1 MVKQTTSPPEGLPE
15 ITEPSRKKL
24 ALLIL
29 LLSLF
34 LLLGIHFLFHSKKTE
49 TKTKFAVEESYT
61 LPNNEGKSSKSSPL
75 KGQSEIKQLSEQQLA
90 LLQAKQ
96 KELQQRLSAPMMLLE
111 KIVCAEPLILSVA
124 ICLMNLGTS
133 ILVGQLFIQGAS

>member
-96 KELQQRLSAPMMLLE
+96 KELWE
-111 KIVCAEPLILSVA
+111 I
-124 ICLMNLGTS
+124 
-133 ILVGQLFIQGAS
+133 